1 MCFMLNIDLKVRAV
15 TTLSPDVG
23 AHTSPFGQHMINRS
37 KHKQKY
43 RFFLNKPR
51 PDNRKLQSFV
61 YLNFPE
67 RHVIHAARHKTPNG
81 LLILL

>member
-1 MCFMLNIDLKVRAV
+1 MLNIDLKASAV
-15 TTLSPDVG
+15 TTPSPDVG

-43 RFFLNKPR
+43 RFFFLNKPR

-67 RHVIHAARHKTPNG
+67 RHHSCCKT
-81 LLILL
+81 

>member
-23 AHTSPFGQHMINRS
+23 AQTSPFGQHMINRS

-43 RFFLNKPR
+43 RFFFK
-51 PDNRKLQSFV
+51 
-61 YLNFPE
+61 
-67 RHVIHAARHKTPNG
+67 
-81 LLILL
+81 